1 MMKKQE
7 GQSTIEFILTFT
19 FGMSAILLIFNS
31 ALNYTVGYLT
41 HYATFMASRTFLTV
55 DTESSTVGQS
65 TGVARSRAQETFARF
80 NLNKFGVP
88 NSSLQFNL
96 PQNSMSSSD
105 YLLVGAYAIYEREI
119 DILGKL
125 TGNTKAT
132 MVSESFLGKE
142 VSRAECI
149 SRVCFAMTGQN
160 TCAGLDVTL
169 IDDGC

>member
-1 MMKKQE
+1 MIKKQD

-31 ALNYTVGYLT
+31 AINYTVGYLT

-55 DTESSTVGQS
+55 DSDSNDPMQS
-65 TGVARSRAQETFARF
+65 ISEAQSRAQSTFARF

-88 NSSLQFNL
+88 NSALKFNP
-96 PQNSMSSSD
+96 PQSSMSSSD
-105 YLLVGAYAIYEREI
+105 YLMVGAYAVYDREI
-119 DILGKL
+119 DIMGKL

-132 MVSESFLGKE
+132 MVSESFLGRE
-142 VSRAECI
+142 VSRGECI
-149 SRVCFAMTGQN
+149 RRVCFAMTGG
-160 TCAGLDVTL
+160 TSCAGVDVTL